1 MGKAHLKLVI
11 PAIVNRTVMP
21 RRAKNSGLRTREY
34 LTEHEVKMLM
44 AATRKNR
51 HGHRDATIDPDH
63 TGCAPAN
70 LWTFVGI
77 RLISI
82 GRSCMCAGPSEASLA
97 FTR

>member
-63 TGCAPAN
+63 TAA
-70 LWTFVGI
+70 
-77 RLISI
+77 RL
-82 GRSCMCAGPSEASLA
+82 RTCGPSLGSG
-97 FTR
+97 